1 MKKEEEEAVNGRGRR
16 RERRGGGGGRERSH
30 LILSYLNIESNLNG
44 KLSLDLEGTT
54 LSFPSA
60 PPGLALRDQQ

>member
-1 MKKEEEEAVNGRGRR
+1 MNGRGRR

-30 LILSYLNIESNLNG
+30 LILSYLNIEFNLNG

-60 PPGLALRDQQ
+60 PPGLALREQQ